1 VRRTTRVVLAGVIAV
16 LLVAAG
22 VTAAGATR
30 GGDDEFDARLS
41 GFEETPMTISTTGS
55 GRFEADVDR
64 RDQTIEYELSYSGI
78 EGGTVTA
85 AHIHLGRR
93 ATTGGVSAFLC
104 GGGGKPP
111 CPQSGTVEGTVTAAD
126 VIGPAGQGI
135 AAGQFDELVRAMR
148 AEATYVN
155 VHTTPMWP
163 GGEIRGTIR
172 EDD

>member
-30 GGDDEFDARLS
+30 GGDDEFETRLS
-41 GFEETPMTISTTGS
+41 GYEETPMTVSTGGS
-55 GRFEADVDR
+55 GRFEAEVDR
-64 RDQTIEYELSYSGI
+64 RDQEMDFELSYGGL